1 MVICFCQVFAS
12 ASVSGTSGEKKVKA
26 DDDHHQPG
34 DLVAHPKCKRKEQR
48 QQRQNAQRRDESG
61 RVADPR
67 RNQQTAKKARHQSG
81 AEQHTDGFRRQAKSG
96 KPDAPERQEDAVA
109 KKR

>member
-48 QQRQNAQRRDESG
+48 QQRRNAQRRDESG

-67 RNQQTAKKARHQSG
+67 RNQQTAESATWSG

-109 KKR
+109 KK